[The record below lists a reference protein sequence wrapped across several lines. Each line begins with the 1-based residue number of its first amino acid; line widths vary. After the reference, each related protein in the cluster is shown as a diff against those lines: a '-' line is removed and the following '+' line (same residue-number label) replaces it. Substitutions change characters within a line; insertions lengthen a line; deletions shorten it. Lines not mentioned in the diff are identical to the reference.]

1 MISSLLLCVTL
12 GFILFSSS
20 LKFKK
25 FTPPSCPAIGCLISF
40 YKNRHRLLD
49 WYTQLLSESKTQ
61 TIVVQRFG
69 APRTVVTANPNNV
82 EYILKTNFENFPKGK
97 PFTDLLGDFLGVGI
111 FNVDGEKWSLQRKL
125 ASHEFS
131 AKSLREFVVKILE
144 DEVENRLLPVLENAA
159 ENNII
164 LDMQEVLRRFAFDT
178 ICEVSLGTNPSCLD
192 LSRPVP
198 PLVEA
203 FDGASKFSAMRG
215 VEPVSA
221 VWKCKRALNLGSEKK
236 LKESVN
242 FIHSSVNEIIQ
253 AKKRKL
259 EKGGGNDLLS
269 RFLGA
274 GLDDE
279 MVRDMVI
286 SFLMAGRD
294 TTSAALTWLFWL
306 LSGHPDIEKHVV
318 DEAFSING
326 EKSLNFDDLK
336 EMKYIKACLCESMR
350 LYPPV
355 VWDSKHAAKD
365 DILPDGTPV
374 YKGNRVTYFQYGM
387 GRMEELWGKDRF
399 EFRPDRWFDETG
411 VLKSVSPFKFPVFQ
425 AGLRVCLGKE
435 MAFIQMKYVVA
446 SVLRRF
452 EFVPEN
458 LDRPIFVPLLTA
470 YMAGG
475 FNVRVRRRRDLK
487 RGRLIYNMVIF
498 RRVSALIA
506 IVTGEEVVQILK
518 DFQYT
523 WHWRPMNRH
532 SRSNLTVLKRNLKL
546 YGRDFNGGKPTG
558 RVSNGR
564 IPTDFIFEAFEVKEI
579 VPAYLDPA
587 YNITDFATIVKEKRR
602 LHNEQSSKEIN
613 TLAGG
618 VGDKFSW
625 KSLKSGKLTL
635 LCHRENDRMD

>member
-1 MISSLLLCVTL
+1 MSSHWLPHILLQE
-12 GFILFSSS
+12 S
-20 LKFKK
+20 
-25 FTPPSCPAIGCLISF
+25 PPS
-40 YKNRHRLLD
+40 
-49 WYTQLLSESKTQ
+49 
-61 TIVVQRFG
+61 
-69 APRTVVTANPNNV
+69 
-82 EYILKTNFENFPKGK
+82 
-97 PFTDLLGDFLGVGI
+97 LGV
-111 FNVDGEKWSLQRKL
+111 WSLQRKL

-164 LDMQEVLRRFAFDT
+164 LDMQEILKRFAFDT
-178 ICEVSLGTNPSCLD
+178 ICEVSLGTNPSCLN

-203 FDGASKFSAMRG
+203 FDWASKFSAMRG

-242 FIHSSVNEIIQ
+242 FIHRSVNDIIQ

-294 TTSAALTWLFWL
+294 TTSAALTWFFWL

-318 DEAFSING
+318 DEAFSLSNG
-326 EKSLNFDDLK
+326 EKSLNFDDLT

-399 EFRPDRWFDETG
+399 EFRPDRWFDKTC
-411 VLKSVSPFKFPVFQ
+411 V
-425 AGLRVCLGKE
+425 
-435 MAFIQMKYVVA
+435 
-446 SVLRRF
+446 
-452 EFVPEN
+452 
-458 LDRPIFVPLLTA
+458 
-470 YMAGG
+470 
-475 FNVRVRRRRDLK
+475 
-487 RGRLIYNMVIF
+487 
-498 RRVSALIA
+498 
-506 IVTGEEVVQILK
+506 
-518 DFQYT
+518 
-523 WHWRPMNRH
+523 
-532 SRSNLTVLKRNLKL
+532 
-546 YGRDFNGGKPTG
+546 
-558 RVSNGR
+558 
-564 IPTDFIFEAFEVKEI
+564 
-579 VPAYLDPA
+579 
-587 YNITDFATIVKEKRR
+587 
-602 LHNEQSSKEIN
+602 
-613 TLAGG
+613 
-618 VGDKFSW
+618 
-625 KSLKSGKLTL
+625 
-635 LCHRENDRMD
+635 